1 MTDNRIRKVIIVGGG
16 TAGWMCAAA
25 LARLINNGV
34 TTVTVIESEEI
45 GIVGV
50 GEATIPSI
58 MSFNELLGIDEYDF
72 VRRTQGTFKLGIEF
86 VDWTRL
92 GHRYFHPFGAYGI
105 DIGAVKFHHFWVK
118 RHLAGDTTSIEDYS
132 LCTVAAKLGR
142 FIQPSADPTAVLSSL
157 KYAYQFD
164 ASLYARYLRE
174 YAEKFG
180 VVRQEGKIVQV
191 TQRPEDGFIESV
203 TMADGRV
210 FDGDLFVD
218 CSGFRG
224 LLIEQTLKSG
234 YTEWTQWLPCD
245 RAVAVPCANA
255 ATLTPFT
262 RSTARTAGW
271 QWRIPLQHRCGN
283 GYVYSSAHI
292 SDEEAGRTLTSNL
305 DGERLAEPRFLRFV
319 TGIRN
324 KLWNKNVVALGLSS
338 GFIEPLEST
347 SIHLVQTGISKL
359 LAFFPDRNFAP
370 INETEYNRLSLLQW
384 EQIRDFI
391 VLHYKATERSDTPFW
406 DRCRTMDIPDTLQ
419 TKIDLF
425 RAAGRV
431 FRYSDELFS
440 DTSWVAVMLGQGIE
454 PVSYDP
460 VVDSVDPELAARNM
474 AGLRGIIRKTA
485 EAMPPQSMYIAKNCA
500 ASAIPVQPMDL

>member
-25 LARLINNGV
+25 LARLIKNGI
-34 TTVTVIESEEI
+34 TTVTVIESDEI

-58 MSFNELLGIDEYDF
+58 TTFNQMLGLDENDF
-72 VRRTQGTFKLGIEF
+72 LRATQGTFKLGIEF

-92 GHRYFHPFGAYGI
+92 GHRYVHPFGGLGM

-118 RHLAGDTTSIEDYS
+118 RHLSGDRTEITDYCLS
-132 LCTVAAKLGR
+132 AVAASLGR
-142 FIQPSADPTAVLSSL
+142 FTRPSSDPAAVLSSL
-157 KYAYQFD
+157 VYAYQFD
-164 ASLYARYLRE
+164 ASLYSKYLRQYSE
-174 YAEKFG
+174 RLG
-180 VVRQEGKIVQV
+180 VVRQEGKIVHA

-203 TMADGRV
+203 TLADGRV
-210 FDGDLFVD
+210 FDGDLFID

-224 LLIEQTLKSG
+224 LLIEQTLKTG
-234 YTEWTQWLPCD
+234 YTEWTRWLPCD

-255 ATLTPFT
+255 GPLTPLT
-262 RSTARTAGW
+262 RSTARAAGW

-283 GYVYSSAHI
+283 GYVYSSTHI
-292 SDEEAGRTLTSNL
+292 GDDEAARTVTSNL
-305 DGERLAEPRFLRFV
+305 DGEQLAEPRCLRFV

-324 KLWNKNVVALGLSS
+324 KLWNKNVVAMGLSS

-347 SIHLVQTGISKL
+347 SIHLIQTAISKL

-370 INETEYNRLSLLQW
+370 VNETEYNRLSRLQW

-391 VLHYKATERSDTPFW
+391 VLHYKATERNDTPFW
-406 DRCRTMDIPDTLQ
+406 DHCRTMEIPETLQ

-425 RAAGRV
+425 RTAGRV

-440 DTSWVAVMLGQGIE
+440 DTSWVSVMLGQGIE
-454 PVSYDP
+454 PATYDP
-460 VVDSVDPELAARNM
+460 VVDSVDPDLAARNM
-474 AGLRGIIRKTA
+474 SGLRAIIRKTA
-485 EAMPPQSMYIAKNCA
+485 EAMPPQSLYIAKNCA
-500 ASAIPVQPMDL
+500 AAPVAIQPMQL